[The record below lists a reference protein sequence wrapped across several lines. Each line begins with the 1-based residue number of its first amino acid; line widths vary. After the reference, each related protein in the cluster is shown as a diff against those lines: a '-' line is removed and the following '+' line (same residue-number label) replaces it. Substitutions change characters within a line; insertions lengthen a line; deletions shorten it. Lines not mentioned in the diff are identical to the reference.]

1 LSRFRG
7 TIFGL
12 SPSKIAR
19 VSSQAQVLIATAQL
33 IVSLQALC
41 DV

>member
-1 LSRFRG
+1 M
-7 TIFGL
+7 FGL
-12 SPSKIAR
+12 SASKIAR
-19 VSSQAQVLIATAQL
+19 VSSQARVLIATAQL